1 MIARSIMS
9 WGKRDSGTIPNTETD
24 FNPTPGDMM
33 LRTIQIE
40 KLALGLCMGI
50 VCTPLWMPQAM
61 CAAKVTTPSG
71 LQSIDLTVGNGEVAK
86 AGDQVSVHYNWLA
99 AKSRRKQGG
108 RNLIP
113 AKTVA
118 NHFNLRLDK
127 VRSSKVGMKGY
138 KG

>member
-1 MIARSIMS
+1 MIKPSLHHEMQFP
-9 WGKRDSGTIPNTETD
+9 K
-24 FNPTPGDMM
+24 
-33 LRTIQIE
+33 
-40 KLALGLCMGI
+40 
-50 VCTPLWMPQAM
+50 
-61 CAAKVTTPSG
+61 AAERFGASRRPRIGATS
-71 LQSIDLTVGNGEVAK
+71 
-86 AGDQVSVHYNWLA
+86 QVSVHYTGCKTLMEA
-99 AKSRRKQGG
+99 RG